1 MGDRKCAFED
11 CNQLEFRTAGY
22 CLNHTDN
29 SLDENQI
36 ENPNTLQQRNL
47 MEPPNIMLRIGIIT
61 IISAGI
67 AFWPILLFEFGDP
80 GGTGGQGAYI
90 AVFFVTIPAALV
102 IFLIGLFSSIILYR
116 KSLEQYRD

>member
-1 MGDRKCAFED
+1 MGDKKCAFED
-11 CNQLEFRTAGY
+11 CIQLEFRTAGY

-36 ENPNTLQQRNL
+36 EIPNTLQQRNL

-67 AFWPILLFEFGDP
+67 ALLFEFGDP
-80 GGTGGQGAYI
+80 GGAGGQGAYI

-102 IFLIGLFSSIILYR
+102 IFLIGLFSSIISYR
-116 KSLEQYRD
+116 KSLDQYRD

>member
-11 CNQLEFRTAGY
+11 CNKLEFRTAGY

-29 SLDENQI
+29 SLDGNQI
-36 ENPNTLQQRNL
+36 EIPNTLQQRNL

-80 GGTGGQGAYI
+80 GGAGGQGAYI

-102 IFLIGLFSSIILYR
+102 IFLIGLFSSIMSYR

>member
-29 SLDENQI
+29 SLNENQI
-36 ENPNTLQQRNL
+36 EIPNTLQHRNL
-47 MEPPNIMLRIGIIT
+47 MESQILRRIGIIT

-102 IFLIGLFSSIILYR
+102 IFLIGLFSSIISYR
-116 KSLEQYRD
+116 KSLEQCRD